1 METRLMISNPEISDP
16 LVIARLSMDKFPRIS
31 RMANGQAI
39 QQLIDIISKAYLYK
53 GYRLDEQNI
62 KFLASAL
69 YDEVI
74 LDQQKLGMKWLTMYE
89 IGYAIKKAV
98 MNDEEFFFSVSHL
111 YKILR
116 NYCKGEGHMA
126 HLEAVK
132 ITKQIQENKNTAL
145 NAMIDSFAGKLLIQ
159 AKNR

>member
-1 METRLMISNPEISDP
+1 MSSNAPEISNP
-16 LVIARLSMDKFPRIS
+16 LVIARMRENEFPRIS
-31 RMANGQAI
+31 KIPKENASLLLM
-39 QQLIDIISKAYLYK
+39 DILSKAYLYK

-69 YDEVI
+69 YDEI
-74 LDQQKLGMKWLTMYE
+74 IQEQQLGMKWLSMFE

-98 MNDEEFFFSVSHL
+98 MNDDDFFFSVSHL

-126 HLEAVK
+126 HQEAVK
-132 ITKQIQENKNTAL
+132 ITRQLRGNQNPAL
-145 NAMIDSFAGKLLIQ
+145 NAMIESFAGKLLTQSKI
-159 AKNR
+159 R